1 MKKIKITV
9 PATTSNMGPGFDF
22 LGMSLS
28 LYNTYLFEES
38 KKFEFVGFES
48 IDNNMAYQAYLLFM
62 QRHSKKECPVK
73 ITLIRNEVPSSRGLG
88 SSATAVVAGIRAA
101 NYMLGDIVSEEEMIK
116 EMVDF
121 EGHPDNILAAY
132 YGGMVSSVYDNNKL
146 LSYKHEVSDK
156 LKFTLVV
163 PSYSVKTKDARSIL
177 PKTLKYSDV
186 LYNASRAFIL
196 ESAYK
201 NGDIGMLKIASK
213 DTIHEKYRATLIK
226 DYILVKSLENKYNLV
241 VNISGSGSTMLIISL
256 DRDFTKDIKNLEVIP
271 VGVEKNGMVLEVI
284 KWISQS

>member
-101 NYMLGDIVSEEEMIK
+101 NYMLGGIVSEEEMIK

-132 YGGMVSSVYDNNKL
+132 YGGMVSSVYDNDKL

-177 PKTLKYSDV
+177 PKTLKYGDV

-213 DTIHEKYRATLIK
+213 DAIHEKYRATLIK

-271 VGVEKNGMVLEVI
+271 VEVEKNGMVLEVI
-284 KWISQS
+284 K